1 MLLDWKNLYSQND
14 HTIQGNLRF
23 NAIPIKLPMAFFI
36 ELKQIILKFVWKHK
50 RPQIAKTIFKKEQ
63 RSWRNQ
69 AAWLHTIL
77 QSYSNQSSMVLAQK
91 PTHRSMEQDRKP
103 RNKST
108 HLWSNN
114 LWQRR
119 QEYSMEKRQSLQQM
133 MLGKLDSYM

>member
-1 MLLDWKNLYSQND
+1 MFLDWRNLYSQND

-69 AAWLHTIL
+69 APWLQTIL
-77 QSYSNQSSMVLAQK
+77 ESYSNQDNMVLAQK
-91 PTHRSMEQDRKP
+91 QKHRSMEQDRKP
-103 RNKST
+103 RDKPTLLRST
-108 HLWSNN
+108 N

-119 QEYSMEKRQSLQQM
+119 QGYKMEKRVSSTHTA
-133 MLGKLDSYM
+133 GKTG